1 MNLFYKQYIFD
12 FPFSEKPKKT
22 RTVHFYFLSKETA
35 HKPSKVATAK
45 KLLSS
50 VYVTGKTSSD
60 KCFFM
65 YVITERHLFRL

>member
-1 MNLFYKQYIFD
+1 MYLIF
-12 FPFSEKPKKT
+12 PSLKNQRRLAQTK
-22 RTVHFYFLSKETA
+22 VHFYFLSKETA

-60 KCFFM
+60 KCFLM